1 MCYYH
6 FFTDGR
12 CQSLI
17 FRDAEDF
24 IRGMNAVAFSVQ
36 VCQSVS
42 VVAFCLMDNHVH
54 FVLKGISGAV
64 DDFAKCFKRLL
75 SIQLAN
81 KYLKPEPLRYAKSGF
96 KEILDPYHLK
106 VTVAYCLRNP
116 FMAGIVPHPVK
127 YPWSSSKCYFN
138 DRLSCDL
145 HNIGELGTRQYRKL
159 FKTRLKLPSGY
170 LFDESGVIVPEN
182 YIAKVEVERLYCN
195 ESSYYHYL
203 MRRVE
208 NVVEGGSGTVACRQ
222 PVLPDYIISEG
233 LSAILAKQSVRD
245 FGELPAKSRENV
257 INDLKYRY
265 NITNM
270 KQLARIVPDVLDGTD
285 EHTHRL

>member
-1 MCYYH
+1 MSFYH
-6 FFTDGR
+6 FYTDGR

-54 FVLKGISGAV
+54 FVLKGISGDV
-64 DDFAKCFKRLL
+64 SDFAKCFKRLL

-138 DRLSCDL
+138 GSLSCDL
-145 HNIGELGTRQYRKL
+145 HNIGELGTRQCREL

-170 LFDESGVIVPEN
+170 LFDKSGVIVPEN
-182 YIAKVEVERLYCN
+182 YIAKV
-195 ESSYYHYL
+195 
-203 MRRVE
+203 
-208 NVVEGGSGTVACRQ
+208 T
-222 PVLPDYIISEG
+222 
-233 LSAILAKQSVRD
+233 
-245 FGELPAKSRENV
+245 
-257 INDLKYRY
+257 
-265 NITNM
+265 
-270 KQLARIVPDVLDGTD
+270 
-285 EHTHRL
+285 

>member
-1 MCYYH
+1 MSFYH
-6 FFTDGR
+6 FYTDGR

-54 FVLKGISGAV
+54 FVLKGISGDV
-64 DDFAKCFKRLL
+64 SDFAKCFKRLL

-81 KYLKPEPLRYAKSGF
+81 KYLRPEPLRYAKSGF

-138 DRLSCDL
+138 GSLSCDL
-145 HNIGELGTRQYRKL
+145 HNIGELGTRQCREL

-170 LFDESGVIVPEN
+170 LFDKSGVIVPEN
-182 YIAKVEVERLYCN
+182 YIAKVEVERLYRN

-208 NVVEGGSGTVACRQ
+208 NVVEDGGKTLVGKQ
-222 PVLPDYIISEG
+222 PVLPDCIISES
-233 LSAILAKQSVRD
+233 LSAILAKQGVRD
-245 FGELPAKSRENV
+245 FGELPAKRRKDV

-270 KQLARIVPDVLDGTD
+270 KQL
-285 EHTHRL
+285 